1 MIRLTVPSIEEDDLR
16 AVRQTLIS
24 GRLVQGE
31 QVAYFEKKLADIVGV
46 RHAVAVSNCTA
57 ALHVSLLAL
66 GIGRGDKVAVTA
78 YSWIATANVIELC
91 GAEPVFVDIEP
102 DTFNMDPVRLR
113 EVLQLQKAG
122 GKIKAVLA
130 ADIFGQIADFQQ
142 IESIADDYGLSVIE
156 DAACSLGA
164 SLKGK
169 AAGAWGNAGC
179 FSFHPRK
186 AVTTGE
192 GGVVTTN
199 DASLARTVRAL
210 RNHGLDPDAKE
221 PDFIMPGFNYRM
233 TEFQAA
239 LGQTQLAKLDRIL
252 AVRRQLASRYDRLL
266 EGTPVVK
273 PVPKRGRETH
283 VYQSYVVLLPGKP
296 ASERAELIRGLKE
309 AGVETTIGTWHM
321 PMTSH
326 FRNRYGFQRGN
337 FPVSDDVF
345 ARAMTLPLFETMTP
359 AEQEEVAGKLRSL
372 LERGTA
378 G

>member
-1 MIRLTVPSIEEDDLR
+1 MIRLTVPSIEEDDLT
-16 AVRQTLIS
+16 AVRRALIS

-31 QVAYFEKKLADIVGV
+31 QVGAFEKQLAARVGV

-57 ALHVSLLAL
+57 ALHLCMTAL
-66 GIGRGDKVAVTA
+66 GVGRGDKVAVTA

-102 DTFNMDPVRLR
+102 DTFNMDPACLR
-113 EVLQLQKAG
+113 KALKTSQG
-122 GKIKAVLA
+122 EGFKAVLA
-130 ADIFGQIADFQQ
+130 ADIFGQIADFEQ
-142 IESIADDYGLSVIE
+142 IESIALDYGLPVIE

-164 SLKGK
+164 SLNGK
-169 AAGAWGNAGC
+169 AAGAWGKAGC

-192 GGVVTTN
+192 GGIVATN
-199 DASLARTVRAL
+199 DDSMARMVRAL

-221 PDFIMPGFNYRM
+221 SDFIMPGFNTRM

-252 AVRRQLASRYDRLL
+252 AARRNQASLYDRLL
-266 EGTPVVK
+266 EGTLLTK
-273 PVPKRGRETH
+273 PAVPRGRETH

-296 ASERAELIRGLKE
+296 APDRAELIHRLKE

-321 PMTSH
+321 PMTTY
-326 FRNRYGFQRGN
+326 FRKRYGIKKGD
-337 FPVSDDVF
+337 FPVADDVF
-345 ARAMTLPLFETMTP
+345 ARALTLPLYETLTP
-359 AEQEEVAGKLRSL
+359 AQQEEVVRKVSSN
-372 LERGTA
+372 LERGKT